1 MPDHRGIDGELN
13 KKIKPHGV
21 TASFKVP
28 MESPPLDLNVQEE
41 VVGTSTT
48 ADSGMSLYME
58 QDNNEIGDET
68 NNDIFLEGEEIMLLS
83 TKLSRG

>member
-13 KKIKPHGV
+13 KKIKPHGI

-41 VVGTSTT
+41 VVDTSTT

-68 NNDIFLEGEEIMLLS
+68 NNDILLEGEEII
-83 TKLSRG
+83 TEGVKENK